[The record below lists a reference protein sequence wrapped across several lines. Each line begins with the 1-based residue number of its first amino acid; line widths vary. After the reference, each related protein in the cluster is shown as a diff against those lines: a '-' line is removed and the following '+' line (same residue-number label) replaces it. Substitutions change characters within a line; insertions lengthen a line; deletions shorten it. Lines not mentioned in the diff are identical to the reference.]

1 MLIDD
6 CVNPLIMASTPDNV
20 AKDLYILAQKVC
32 VSDFP
37 PASAQEPPSGSVCLF
52 LTEDYGFSG
61 RDHGMLV
68 RARSIGMK
76 HSLQEYAGCRV

>member
-6 CVNPLIMASTPDNV
+6 CANPLIMASTPDNV
-20 AKDLYILAQKVC
+20 AQDLFILAQKVC
-32 VSDFP
+32 VSDLL
-37 PASAQEPPSGSVCLF
+37 PASAQEHPAGSVCLF

-61 RDHGMLV
+61 RAHGMRV

-76 HSLQEYAGCRV
+76 HSLQEYAGCCV